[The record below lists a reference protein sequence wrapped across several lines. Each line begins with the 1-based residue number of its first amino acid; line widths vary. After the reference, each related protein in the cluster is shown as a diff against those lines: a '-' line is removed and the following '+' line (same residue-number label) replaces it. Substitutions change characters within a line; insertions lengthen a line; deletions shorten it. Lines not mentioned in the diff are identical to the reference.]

1 MKREFTPARLDVSA
15 FAEAAATLS
24 GSDPLTRY
32 TRLGAELADPAA
44 DAVVQ
49 WEATGQERTGA
60 GGNAVPWLHLAAE
73 TVVPLVCQRCLAPVD
88 IALQVDRWF
97 RFVAD
102 EETAAVEDEN
112 SEEDVLVGGRDFD
125 LAALIED
132 ELLMDL
138 PITPTHEVCPEPV
151 QLSAVDPAFD
161 QALEAKP
168 NPFAALDAL
177 RPRKS
182 E

>member
-24 GSDPLTRY
+24 GSDPLARY
-32 TRLGAELADPAA
+32 ARLSAELADPAA
-44 DAVVQ
+44 DNVVQ
-49 WEATGQERTGA
+49 WEAAGQERTGA
-60 GGNAVPWLHLAAE
+60 GGNAVPWLHLSAE

-88 IALQVDRWF
+88 IELQVDRWF
-97 RFVAD
+97 RFAAD

-138 PITPTHEVCPEPV
+138 PITPTHEVCPEHV

-161 QALEAKP
+161 EALEAKP

-177 RPRKS
+177 RPRKPQ
-182 E
+182 